1 MDDVSKN
8 RDMIVFA
15 SEFGKWLIERY
26 PVYMVCTGLYENI
39 EQLSNVKNLTFFRR
53 ATTIM
58 TKPLSFIKM
67 SEMYRRS

>member
-1 MDDVSKN
+1 
-8 RDMIVFA
+8 MIVFA